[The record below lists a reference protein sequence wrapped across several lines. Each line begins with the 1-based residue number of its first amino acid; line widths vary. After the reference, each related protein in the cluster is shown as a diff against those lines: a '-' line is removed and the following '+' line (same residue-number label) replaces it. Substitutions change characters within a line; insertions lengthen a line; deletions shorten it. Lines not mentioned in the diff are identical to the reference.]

1 MDVSNIHISFGAL
14 VVAIWSSDF
23 SGVVRL
29 PDG

>member
-1 MDVSNIHISFGAL
+1 MDVLNIYIPFGAL

-29 PDG
+29 SDG